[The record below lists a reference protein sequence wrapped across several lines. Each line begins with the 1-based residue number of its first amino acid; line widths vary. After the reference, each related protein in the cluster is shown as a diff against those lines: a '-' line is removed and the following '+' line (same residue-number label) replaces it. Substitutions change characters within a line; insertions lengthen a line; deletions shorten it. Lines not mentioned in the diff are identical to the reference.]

1 MSLSLSPREVM
12 GEENV
17 EAVPV
22 DKLPPPKV
30 PLQVII
36 VIMIMIFILISNIM
50 TPKISMNCS
59 LNKLP
64 PAKIVISYR
73 HSLQHNDDGVL
84 VHGVHGHHDHPGRW
98 RSTQEQQLEVSMTL
112 FKIAFLLLQSRSSSS
127 TSSSL
132 LLLFTN
138 NGLFLEIFCL
148 IFGIVGFVKSTS

>member
-1 MSLSLSPREVM
+1 M

-36 VIMIMIFILISNIM
+36 VITIMIFILISNIM

-73 HSLQHNDDGVL
+73 HSLQLFNMMMVFWYMEYTAITIIL
-84 VHGVHGHHDHPGRW
+84 VGGGAH
-98 RSTQEQQLEVSMTL
+98 
-112 FKIAFLLLQSRSSSS
+112 RSSSW
-127 TSSSL
+127 
-132 LLLFTN
+132 
-138 NGLFLEIFCL
+138 
-148 IFGIVGFVKSTS
+148 KSR